1 MPRGNKKPI
10 DKKYSTT
17 MVKIKRTFNNNGQEK
32 KDRGISTSLQYTTQ
46 VRSTWVHTR
55 YLVGFMLLDL

>member
-46 VRSTWVHTR
+46 KN
-55 YLVGFMLLDL
+55 